1 MPKLKDIPK
10 FDRPR
15 EKFLE
20 KGPDALTDS
29 ELLAILLG
37 SGIKG
42 MNVKVLSQ
50 KIIRKFGD
58 NFLNVTVDD
67 LIQIPG
73 IGQAKALQITS
84 ALALAKRIYDRQN
97 TPDNLVLSAQDAI
110 KLVSDL
116 KEKKQE
122 HLVCLYLNAR
132 NALIKKET
140 VFIGTLDRNIVHPR
154 EIFALGLEL
163 RAAGLIL
170 IHNHPSGDV
179 KPSESDRQVA
189 KRIIDAGQLMGVN
202 VVDFLIIAK
211 NEAHSVLGE
220 INNKKLADI
229 AYVAEGIQ
237 TSLFSLLTETRRT
250 YFYENNIN
258 ENLSLPHKT
267 FRFIDLFAG
276 VGGIRIAFERNGG
289 QCVFTSEFDKPCQ
302 DMYEANFSERP
313 HGDIT
318 KISADEIPD
327 HDILTGGFP
336 CQAFSIIGKKRG
348 FADTRGTLFFDVERI
363 VKAKQPKAF
372 LLENVK
378 QLTSHNGGRT
388 FKIIIEALKKLG
400 YFVHYKVLNGLDFG
414 VPQKRERVIIVGFK
428 EDRPFEFP
436 TNGAESKT
444 LADILEPDEQINK
457 KHYLSENF
465 KQKLQARLKEQGKK
479 PAPKPSVWHEN
490 KGGNIGMHPYS
501 CALRANGSYNYLTVN
516 GERRLTPREMFR
528 LQGFPDNFR
537 IVVPDTQA
545 RKQAGNSVVIPKI
558 QAVARAMVEAMKL
571 PPKNKLNAID
581 SLNIK
586 SEKIYAQY

>member
-1 MPKLKDIPK
+1 MTKLKDIPK
-10 FDRPR
+10 FNRPR

-42 MNVKVLSQ
+42 TNVKVLAQ
-50 KIIRKFGD
+50 KILRKFG
-58 NFLNVTVDD
+58 NKLLNVSVDN
-67 LIQIPG
+67 LTQISG

-84 ALALAKRIYDRQN
+84 VLALAKRIYDRQSA
-97 TPDNLVLSAQDAI
+97 PDNVVLSAQDAI

-116 KEKKQE
+116 KDKKQE

-140 VFIGTLDRNIVHPR
+140 VFIGTLDKNIVHPR

-163 RAAGLIL
+163 RAAGIIL
-170 IHNHPSGDV
+170 IHNHPSGDSN
-179 KPSESDRQVA
+179 PSEQDRQVA
-189 KRIIDAGQLMGVN
+189 KRIIEAGELMGVN
-202 VVDFLIIAK
+202 VIDFLIVSK
-211 NEAHSVLGE
+211 NSAHSALSE
-220 INNKKLADI
+220 IGNKKLVDT
-229 AYVAEGIQ
+229 AYVAEGVQ
-237 TSLFSLLTETRRT
+237 ASLFSLLTEAGRT
-250 YFYENNIN
+250 YFYGNTLN
-258 ENLSLPHKT
+258 ENLSFNNKP

-276 VGGIRIAFERNGG
+276 IGGIRIAFERNGG

-302 DMYEANFSERP
+302 EMYEFNFGERP

-318 KISADEIPD
+318 KISADQIPD

-336 CQAFSIIGKKRG
+336 CQSFSIIGKKRG

-363 VKAKQPKAF
+363 LKVKQPKAF

-378 QLTSHNGGRT
+378 QLTSHDGGRT
-388 FKIIIEALKKLG
+388 FNIILEALKNLG
-400 YFVHYKVLNGLDFG
+400 YFVHHKVLNGLDFG
-414 VPQKRERVIIVGFK
+414 VPQKRERIIIVGFK
-428 EDRPFEFP
+428 EDYPFEFP
-436 TNGAESKT
+436 TSGLETKT
-444 LADILEPDEQINK
+444 LADILESNKKIDK
-457 KHYLSENF
+457 KHYLSDSF
-465 KQKLQARLKEQGKK
+465 KQKLQVRLKEQGKK
-479 PAPKPSVWHEN
+479 PAQSPSVWHEN

-528 LQGFPDNFR
+528 LQGFPDNYK

-558 QAVARAMVEAMKL
+558 QAVARAMVEAMKR
-571 PPKNKLNAID
+571 PPNNKLSTID

-586 SEKIYAQY
+586 SEKIYA